1 MNEILVGVDRSDRS
15 RHAAQRAAEIARGLD
30 TGLCLV
36 MCVDRNES
44 GLSGSKGHGAEKAKE
59 HQQFL
64 DQLSSSLSYPRTTR
78 TLAAG
83 EPADVLSHEADRLGA
98 QMIVVGNKRVHGV
111 ASALGSVARDVTKR
125 TQCDVL
131 IVNTDR

>member
-15 RHAAQRAAEIARGLD
+15 RKAAERAATIARRLD

-44 GLSGSKGHGAEKAKE
+44 GLAGSKGYGAEKAKE

-64 DQLSSSLSYPRTTR
+64 EELRASLAYPRATA

-83 EPADVLSHEADRLGA
+83 EPADVLCDEADRLEA
-98 QMIVVGNKRVHGV
+98 QMIVVGNRRVQGLS
-111 ASALGSVARDVTKR
+111 SALGSVARDITKR
-125 TQCDVL
+125 ANADVL
-131 IVNTDR
+131 IVNTAA